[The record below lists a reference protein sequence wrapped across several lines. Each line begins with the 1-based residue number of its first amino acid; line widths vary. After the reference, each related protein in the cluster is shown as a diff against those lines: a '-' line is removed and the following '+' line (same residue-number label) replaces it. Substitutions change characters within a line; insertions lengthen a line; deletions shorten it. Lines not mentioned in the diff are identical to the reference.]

1 MKKVFF
7 LFLIVGGIYVTSEI
21 IVDNFA
27 KKYIEKKISK
37 IAERKFIID
46 EFKINFLNE
55 EIILENIT
63 VQNNNNFPGDLLKI
77 KKIKILIDFNTLLNK
92 TIEAKIV
99 EIDEVNFYY
108 QVLIENGKIIDNLSL
123 INQAFKGVDK
133 SEVDNAKIFTSKK
146 NDKNFIIKKLVFLN
160 SKANVISDDLKINTK
175 TKLSNMEF
183 LNVGNSK
190 NANHFKDVF
199 AMILTNVISKVQ
211 SDILTQKVRQKFD
224 KNLQNLKKDILKDL
238 LKDNPKD
245 LLKKFDKLFK

>member
-37 IAERKFIID
+37 TVERKFIID

-123 INQAFKGVDK
+123 INQAFKDVNK
-133 SEVDNAKIFTSKK
+133 SGMDNAKIFSSKK

>member
-1 MKKVFF
+1 M
-7 LFLIVGGIYVTSEI
+7 
-21 IVDNFA
+21 
-27 KKYIEKKISK
+27 
-37 IAERKFIID
+37 
-46 EFKINFLNE
+46 NE

-123 INQAFKGVDK
+123 INQAFKDVNK
-133 SEVDNAKIFTSKK
+133 SGMDNAKIFSSKK

>member
-123 INQAFKGVDK
+123 INQAFKGADK
-133 SEVDNAKIFTSKK
+133 SGMDNAKIFSSKK

-199 AMILTNVISKVQ
+199 TMILTNVISKVQ

>member
-1 MKKVFF
+1 MKKLFF
-7 LFLIVGGIYVTSEI
+7 LFLIIGGIYATSEI

-37 IAERKFIID
+37 ITERKFIIN

-63 VQNNNNFPGDLLKI
+63 FQNKNNFPGDLLKI
-77 KKIKILIDFNTLLNK
+77 KKIRILIDFKTLMNK
-92 TIEAKIV
+92 TVEAKIV
-99 EIDEVNFYY
+99 EIDGVNFYY
-108 QVLIENGKIIDNLSL
+108 RVLIENGQIVDNLSL
-123 INQAFKGVDK
+123 INQAFKGVNK
-133 SEVDNAKIFTSKK
+133 SKVDNAKIFPSKK

-211 SDILTQKVRQKFD
+211 SDILTQKVRQKFE

-238 LKDNPKD
+238 LKDDPKD

>member
-1 MKKVFF
+1 MKKLFF
-7 LFLIVGGIYVTSEI
+7 LFLIVGGIYATSEI
-21 IVDNFA
+21 IVDHFA

-37 IAERKFIID
+37 IAERKFIIN
-46 EFKINFLNE
+46 EFKINFLDE

-92 TIEAKIV
+92 TVEAKIV

-108 QVLIENGKIIDNLSL
+108 RVLIKNGQIIDNLSL

-160 SKANVISDDLKINTK
+160 SKANVISNDLKINTK

-190 NANHFKDVF
+190 NANHFKDIF

-211 SDILTQKVRQKFD
+211 SDILTQKVRQKFE
-224 KNLQNLKKDILKDL
+224 KNLQNFKKDILKDL

>member
-133 SEVDNAKIFTSKK
+133 SGMDNAKIFSSKK
-146 NDKNFIIKKLVFLN
+146 SDKNFIIKKLVFLN

-211 SDILTQKVRQKFD
+211 GDILTQKVRQKFD